1 MAADDGIEVMFE
13 SELMEV
19 RPDAAEAVI
28 RHHATGQDEV
38 LSHVL
43 MHVAPPQS
51 PPDRLK
57 ATPLADPANPA
68 GCVEVDEHT
77 MRHVRYPDVFALGDA
92 GSTPNSKT
100 GAAVRKR
107 APVLVE
113 NLLAEFDYSGRPTP
127 SIPPHRDAARPCAVR
142 LATVVPMTAHSETPA
157 PFRIRPATLEDVPAV
172 ARVAALTFPD
182 ACPPTT
188 PQEAKDEHIAR
199 NLNQQVIAGW
209 ITDGRHAVHVA
220 VRPEGHDDAGTVLG
234 YVMADLAPEKEPDVT
249 AAVGAD
255 ARVGCLS
262 KLYLLPEARGTGAA
276 AALLAA
282 GMAAMR
288 EHGLAHA
295 WLGTS
300 VANHRANAFYEKV
313 GFRTVGRRRFMVGGN
328 PEEDNVR
335 LAAL

>member
-1 MAADDGIEVMFE
+1 MAADYGIEVMFE

-107 APVLVE
+107 APCWW
-113 NLLAEFDYSGRPTP
+113 RTCWP
-127 SIPPHRDAARPCAVR
+127 SS
-142 LATVVPMTAHSETPA
+142 T
-157 PFRIRPATLEDVPAV
+157 
-172 ARVAALTFPD
+172 
-182 ACPPTT
+182 
-188 PQEAKDEHIAR
+188 
-199 NLNQQVIAGW
+199 
-209 ITDGRHAVHVA
+209 
-220 VRPEGHDDAGTVLG
+220 
-234 YVMADLAPEKEPDVT
+234 T
-249 AAVGAD
+249 AADRRPRSRHIGTRRGR
-255 ARVGCLS
+255 ARCVSLRSC
-262 KLYLLPEARGTGAA
+262 P
-276 AALLAA
+276 
-282 GMAAMR
+282 
-288 EHGLAHA
+288 
-295 WLGTS
+295 
-300 VANHRANAFYEKV
+300 
-313 GFRTVGRRRFMVGGN
+313 
-328 PEEDNVR
+328 
-335 LAAL
+335 